1 MPFVESAILLIIGFG
16 KVEDELKEL
25 VRKLNLEDKVIF
37 YGKVPFEDLLSY
49 TKQADVGL
57 LLERPFGLSFTYSL
71 PNKLF
76 DYIHAGLPI
85 IASSLVEVKRIMNKY
100 NIGEIVEDYSPE
112 SLAKKLNEMLSNS
125 EKREVWKQ
133 NMQKAKKELNWEN
146 EQKKLIEI
154 YSQFL

>member
-1 MPFVESAILLIIGFG
+1 MLIQ
-16 KVEDELKEL
+16 
-25 VRKLNLEDKVIF
+25 
-37 YGKVPFEDLLSY
+37 DLFAY
-49 TKQADVGL
+49 TKQADIGL
-57 LLERPFGLSFTYSL
+57 LLEQSLGLSFTYAL

-76 DYIHAGLPI
+76 DYIHAGLPF

-125 EKREVWKQ
+125 EKREVWKG

>member
-1 MPFVESAILLIIGFG
+1 MPFQ
-16 KVEDELKEL
+16 
-25 VRKLNLEDKVIF
+25 
-37 YGKVPFEDLLSY
+37 DLFTY
-49 TKQADVGL
+49 TKQADIGL
-57 LLERPFGLSFTYSL
+57 LLERPLGLSFTYAL

-112 SLAKKLNEMLSNS
+112 PLAQKLNEMLSNS

-133 NMQKAKKELNWEN
+133 NMQKAKKALNWEN